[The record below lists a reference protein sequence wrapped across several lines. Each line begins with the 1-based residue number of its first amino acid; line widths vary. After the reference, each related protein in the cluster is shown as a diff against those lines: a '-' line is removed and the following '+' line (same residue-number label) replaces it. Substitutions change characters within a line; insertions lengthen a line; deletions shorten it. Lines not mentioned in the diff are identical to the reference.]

1 MQFKVT
7 QKNTRQTPRKVR
19 LVANTIKDLP
29 LDQAIKQLA
38 IIERRATLVLLKT
51 IKQAIANAKNNHGVD
66 ASKLAIKEILVN
78 PGPTYKR
85 FNPVSRGRAH
95 SIMKRTCH
103 ITVTLEE
110 KTAKTEEKAVIKAEK
125 VAKEAKKE
133 EKKSVVKKATSK
145 KAVKKTT
152 TKKETVKTTTKKQ

>member
-19 LVANTIKDLP
+19 LVANAIKDLP

-38 IIERRATLVLLKT
+38 VIERRATLVLLKT
-51 IKQAIANAKNNHGVD
+51 IKQAIANAKNNHGVEAD
-66 ASKLAIKEILVN
+66 RLAIKEILVN

-110 KTAKTEEKAVIKAEK
+110 KTKKTEEKAVKKAEK
-125 VAKEAKKE
+125 IAKEA
-133 EKKSVVKKATSK
+133 KKSVVKKAAPK

-152 TKKETVKTTTKKQ
+152 TKKETVKKTIKKQ

>member
-38 IIERRATLVLLKT
+38 VIERRATLVLLKT

-103 ITVTLEE
+103 ISVTLEE
-110 KTAKTEEKAVIKAEK
+110 KTEKTEEKAAKNAKK
-125 VAKEAKKE
+125 VAKVEKKTVAKKAAT
-133 EKKSVVKKATSK
+133 KKVA
-145 KAVKKTT
+145 KKTT
-152 TKKETVKTTTKKQ
+152 TKKETVKTTIKK